1 MRGGSRQAVL
11 AELAGMLPE
20 GGRMRADEA
29 RLWADAV
36 AGASPGGGTHLAQLT
51 YSFNALLDGNL
62 GVQINRS
69 SDLSTA

>member
-11 AELAGMLPE
+11 AELAGMLQE
-20 GGRMRADEA
+20 GPRRADEA

-36 AGASPGGGTHLAQLT
+36 AGVSPGGGTHLAQLT